1 MTVLRSLTLAGRKR
15 DRDIRHRSNSAL
27 LHRSLLCT
35 RTHVGRAALVLR
47 RSVVGEYKHLTCA
60 DVPAGPAVKRGS
72 EEEYD
77 EDF

>member
-1 MTVLRSLTLAGRKR
+1 M
-15 DRDIRHRSNSAL
+15 
-27 LHRSLLCT
+27 
-35 RTHVGRAALVLR
+35 GRAALVLR